1 MARVHQPPATA
12 EDLLPLALTSYG
24 HFTTLRVDAE
34 RRVRGLSLHLERLVR
49 DSEAVF
55 GVPVDTGRVR
65 ELIRAALDGRN
76 GAGGT
81 DGASASGRAD
91 GASTPGRADGAD
103 GASTPG
109 RAGGPCTVRVTHFD
123 PAVDLVRPER
133 ATAPRIM
140 VTVRPAGELSPPPLT
155 AMSVRYERDLPEVK
169 HCGLFGALHARR
181 TARLRGFDDALFV
194 GADGRVTEGGTWN
207 VGFVDAGGTVVWP
220 RGPVLPGVTAALL
233 RERTEYVVA
242 PVTLAEAKGMRA
254 AFATNT
260 SVGVRALAAVDDT
273 PLAVEHPVLSA
284 LREVYS
290 SVPGEEL

>member
-1 MARVHQPPATA
+1 MLAGMARVNQPPATA

-55 GVPVDTGRVR
+55 GVPVHTGRVR
-65 ELIRAALDGRN
+65 ELIRAALDGRS

-81 DGASASGRAD
+81 EGASASDGAD
-91 GASTPGRADGAD
+91 GASTSGRASTPGRADGA
-103 GASTPG
+103 
-109 RAGGPCTVRVTHFD
+109 CTVRVTHFD

-233 RERTEYVVA
+233 RERTEHVVA

-290 SVPGEEL
+290 SVPGEEV

>member
-1 MARVHQPPATA
+1 MARVNQPPATA

-65 ELIRAALDGRN
+65 ELIGTALDGRSGADGSG
-76 GAGGT
+76 GAGGP
-81 DGASASGRAD
+81 GGLSG
-91 GASTPGRADGAD
+91 
-103 GASTPG
+103 
-109 RAGGPCTVRVTHFD
+109 AGGPCTVRVTHFD

-133 ATAPRIM
+133 ATAPRLM

-155 AMSVRYERDLPEVK
+155 AMSVRYERDLPQVK

-181 TARLRGFDDALFV
+181 AARLQGFDDALFV

-207 VGFVDAGGTVVWP
+207 VGFVDADGTVVWP

-233 RERTEYVVA
+233 RELTEYVVA
-242 PVTLAEAKGMRA
+242 PVSLAEAKGMRA

-290 SVPGEEL
+290 SVPGEEV